1 MIFSKKKQFLL
12 INDVKLNKLIFN
24 LIIKNIPHSI
34 FSKLNFFFFKKIIQ
48 KKLVDLYLIKKKK
61 KISAIISVTSVN
73 NYSLIKK
80 EILKYLF
87 LNPLIVILNLS
98 FFLNLPNR
106 DSNEIDLKHKN
117 KFLHLLHFI
126 ILKKQF
132 SQNSLKEKDSIVN
145 FFFKKIINKYNA
157 NYFYLCYEKSN
168 IRAHKYYK
176 RNKFKIYK
184 RNKNIIFVKK
194 KVV

>member
-1 MIFSKKKQFLL
+1 MTFSKKKQFLL

-34 FSKLNFFFFKKIIQ
+34 FSKLNFFFKKIIHIL
-48 KKLVDLYLIKKKK
+48 LVDLYLIKKKK

-98 FFLNLPNR
+98 FFLNLLNR

-145 FFFKKIINKYNA
+145 FFLKK
-157 NYFYLCYEKSN
+157 
-168 IRAHKYYK
+168 
-176 RNKFKIYK
+176 
-184 RNKNIIFVKK
+184 
-194 KVV
+194 